1 MKVIHICPPK
11 PGKIA
16 GLQEA
21 GRVNRTITLATLLA
35 FASMSLA
42 QATPNGTLKTDAAGK
57 VSLTSRGKDVRE
69 VLYDLFLQKRRNFVI
84 EGVEKTELFLIL
96 NEVGFDEALEIVLK
110 QANLKYDL
118 QNDIYYIG
126 KKGGKTVAPV
136 PMGSTG
142 STPSLAPLD
151 LPPVE
156 KTPPLTNPPVEKTPV
171 SFQAPAAKVTES
183 DMKRRVTT
191 RYNLVD
197 IRQLFAD
204 LSRQTGVKIE
214 VAADVPAYKVKAFLI
229 NTSLRYAMDTVTTT
243 ARLKYSATDVGT
255 ILVTK

>member
-1 MKVIHICPPK
+1 M
-11 PGKIA
+11 
-16 GLQEA
+16 
-21 GRVNRTITLATLLA
+21 NRTITLTILLA
-35 FASMSLA
+35 FASLGMAQLA
-42 QATPNGTLKTDAAGK
+42 PTGSVQASTAGK
-57 VSLTSRGKDVRE
+57 VSVNSRGKDIRE
-69 VLYDLFLQKRRNFVI
+69 VLYDLFLQKRKNFVV
-84 EGVEKTELFLIL
+84 EGVDKVELFLIL

-110 QANLKYDL
+110 QANLRYDL

-126 KKGGKTVAPV
+126 KKGKSVLPIV

-151 LPPVE
+151 LPPVT
-156 KTPPLTNPPVEKTPV
+156 KQPPLTTPALDQAV
-171 SFQAPAAKVTES
+171 TFKAPAAKVTES

-197 IRQLFAD
+197 IRQLLAD
-204 LSRQTGVKIE
+204 LSQQTGVKIE

-229 NTSLRYAMDTVTTT
+229 NTSLRYAMDTVTKT